1 MDVYPNYSRVQ
12 RLRVARGFTQAE
24 LADHLGQPASALS
37 RVLSGHAP
45 LDSTDADR
53 LAAVLE
59 CNVGLLSKPVPDALH
74 TRPWLRAYADAPKKA
89 VEQYVADALLAFESF
104 VTLGLRRVPERLP
117 AFSGDLNDDTAID
130 EFAAEVRVAADVPPA
145 DCVPN
150 VTRAAERLGC
160 IVLPMDSELGRHLG
174 MSLFVDGTP
183 IIRVGRPSSGG
194 GIPGD
199 RQRFTVA
206 HELGHLTLH
215 AQSPPPDNADE
226 AREIEKQAHRFAG
239 ALLLPGDSFLAD
251 LDASGGRVTLA
262 TLSKLKRRWGVA
274 IKAMVVRLQQL
285 HRIDADH
292 ARSLYKQI
300 SARGWN
306 KQEPEEVGNE
316 RAVWL
321 QKAISHRF
329 SDNNAAVAQ
338 LVNRTGLH
346 HTYFDS
352 WTNWVSAPDA
362 TIIPFNARSGR
373 HGTVRQPSRHHNVT
387 EL

>member
-1 MDVYPNYSRVQ
+1 MDIYPNYGRVQ
-12 RLRVARGFTQAE
+12 RLRVAQGLTQAE
-24 LADHLGQPASALS
+24 LADRLNLPASALS
-37 RVLSGHAP
+37 RVLSGQAP
-45 LDSTDADR
+45 LDVTGAGR
-53 LAAVLE
+53 LAAALA
-59 CNVGLLSKPVPDALH
+59 CNVDLLSKPVADTLY

-89 VEQYVADALLAFESF
+89 VEQYVADTLLAFESF
-104 VTLGLRRVPERLP
+104 TALGLRRIPERLP
-117 AFSGDLNDDTAID
+117 AFSGDLNDEAAID
-130 EFAAEVRVAADVPPA
+130 EFAAEVRMAADVATA

-160 IVLPMDSELGRHLG
+160 VVLPMDSELGRHLG

-183 IIRVGRPSSGG
+183 IIRVGRPSSGN

-206 HELGHLTLH
+206 HELGHVTLH
-215 AQSPPPDNADE
+215 AESPPPDNADE

-239 ALLLPGDSFLAD
+239 AFLLPGDSFLAD
-251 LDASGGRVTLA
+251 LDAAGGRVTLA

-306 KQEPEEVGNE
+306 KLEPEVVGNE
-316 RAVWL
+316 RAIWL
-321 QKAISHRF
+321 QKALSQRF
-329 SDNNAAVAQ
+329 LDSPEAVAQ
-338 LVNRTGLH
+338 VAGRTGLH
-346 HTYFDS
+346 DTYFGS
-352 WTNWVSAPDA
+352 WTNWEAAPDA
-362 TIIPFNARSGR
+362 TIIPFNSQSNRRGAARPANLHR
-373 HGTVRQPSRHHNVT
+373 DVT